1 MFVNKQMS
9 RETTLKPA
17 STVTRETY
25 VKTVLKNWRFI
36 MKVLAEM
43 IVLLTQIVNSQ
54 FMIGKQT
61 RANYTTVV

>member
-43 IVLLTQIVNSQ
+43 IVLLTQIVSSQ